1 MALREQV
8 PQTNQGLHSQPGQA
22 WGSPSRAPPCST
34 PKTWRSLGG
43 NSHGETQVSG
53 EARGTGLVEVY
64 SGGQLCPFQ
73 IGRKRSWAATL
84 WLSEAGCAPIAT
96 LPGSPFPVSPPL
108 GWHHLKSSSPAGGQG
123 PTAPSVERTWGW
135 NWSDLIKA
143 VTAHQVV
150 TRSWGQPEK
159 VVTYQFPHLTY
170 SCVPVWHVVSVT
182 AGRNCTIPLRAPTLL
197 TAL

>member
-1 MALREQV
+1 MGQ
-8 PQTNQGLHSQPGQA
+8 PQQGPTLLNTQDQEESG
-22 WGSPSRAPPCST
+22 
-34 PKTWRSLGG
+34 
-43 NSHGETQVSG
+43 GET
-53 EARGTGLVEVY
+53 ARRRHRSRGRPGAIGPVEVD
-64 SGGQLCPFQ
+64 SGGQVCPFQ
-73 IGRKRSWAATL
+73 TGRKHSWAATL

-96 LPGSPFPVSPPL
+96 LPASPFPVSPPL

-182 AGRNCTIPLRAPTLL
+182 AGRNCTIPLRAPTPL